1 MEDRH
6 DADYNAARVFK
17 AAEVTTLINETE
29 ALVTAIG
36 VPQNL
41 PEGYIGQHSTR
52 PAHPLIRLL
61 KRAFGP

>member
-1 MEDRH
+1 MDDRH

-41 PEGYIGQHSTR
+41 PEGYTGQRT
-52 PAHPLIRLL
+52 PHPLMRLL
-61 KRAFGP
+61 RRAFRF